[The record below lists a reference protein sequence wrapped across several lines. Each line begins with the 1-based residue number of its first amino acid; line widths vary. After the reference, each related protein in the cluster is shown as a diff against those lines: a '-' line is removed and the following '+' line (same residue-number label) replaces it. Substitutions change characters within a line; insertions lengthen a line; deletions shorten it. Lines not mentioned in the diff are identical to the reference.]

1 MAYADNRMSSGRI
14 TAIVIVAI
22 LHALLGYAFITGLA
36 YNVIKKAAQDLKTF
50 NVEDPPPPDQ
60 KPPPP
65 PPPDRPVSPPPIV
78 APPPLIRTNT
88 PPPPISTAP
97 TAPPPQMTLTAPPAP
112 PLPPSPPPAPPPPP
126 APVKVEPARAKADLH
141 SLITQDDYPPS
152 SLRNEE
158 QGTVRVRLEV
168 GPSGRV
174 TGCTVTS
181 SSGHSALDSTACN
194 LLSRRARFTPA
205 RDSSGNS
212 TTDSV
217 PTSVTWR
224 LQG

>member
-36 YNVIKKAAQDLKTF
+36 YNVIKKAAADLKTF
-50 NVEDPPPPDQ
+50 NVEEPPPPDQ

-65 PPPDRPVSPPPIV
+65 PPPDKPVSPPPIV

-97 TAPPPQMTLTAPPAP
+97 VAPPPQMTLTAPPAP
-112 PLPPSPPPAPPPPP
+112 PTPTPAPPPPPPP
-126 APVKVEPARAKADLH
+126 APVKVEPAHAKANLAG
-141 SLITQDDYPPS
+141 LISQDDYPPS

-158 QGTVRVRLEV
+158 AGTVRVRLEI
-168 GPSGRV
+168 GTNGRV
-174 TGCTVTS
+174 TGCSVTS
-181 SSGHSALDSTACN
+181 SSGHPALDSATCR
-194 LLSRRARFTPA
+194 LLSSRARFTPA
-205 RDSSGNS
+205 RDSSGNP
-212 TTDSV
+212 TTDSF
-217 PTSVTWR
+217 SQAIAWR
-224 LQG
+224 IQG